1 MSLSENIY
9 FPNTEFIVAGPQV
22 NVKQM
27 RFFEDFNFKQDEG
40 FRYFFYGGAIRGGKS
55 YVVLFILHLLCLKY
69 PGSKWVVVRNTLP
82 NLKKTTIPS
91 FLKML
96 GKFQSFHG
104 RMTYGAPHIYKY
116 KNSSEIQFIPE
127 SITIDKDLTAF
138 LGLECNGMF
147 LEQIEE
153 LSQKMFDMAKQRS
166 GSLYVV
172 PMPPGFIFSTFNPT
186 RNWVKKVVYERH
198 IAGTLEKPYYYMS
211 ATPLDNPH
219 VTQDQWSAWRDM
231 DPKSYSQ
238 MIEGDW
244 DATDSVDR
252 PFITADTS
260 RLFNPQLSFD
270 PRLPIWVSFDINNE
284 PLTGIISQCSDGQ
297 HSKTSGFIRTFD
309 EFKIS
314 NDVLMEYKGWDKY
327 MVICHLIRKKYPNA
341 PAYITGDSS
350 GWQGNAMFKADEP
363 SMYIYVAKMLRSN
376 PQTMLKTPK
385 YNLKHTVSK
394 TLCNSALSFHPQ
406 LQINPNTCPVLANE
420 IKTAQTDENGKLIK
434 DRESN
439 PLDSFDAWRYQL
451 STVLY
456 PYWLKNA
463 AELM

>member
-1 MSLSENIY
+1 MTATENIY
-9 FPNTEFIVAGPQV
+9 FPNTEFIIAGPKA

-27 RFFEDFNFKQDEG
+27 KFFEDFNFKQTDG
-40 FRYFFYGGAIRGGKS
+40 YRYFFYGGAIRGGKS

-96 GKFQSFHG
+96 GKFKSFHG

-116 KNSSEIQFIPE
+116 NNSSEIQFIPE
-127 SITIDKDLTAF
+127 SITTDKDLTAF

-186 RNWVKKVVYERH
+186 RRWIKKEVYEKH

-219 VTQDQWSAWRDM
+219 VTQDQWNAWGEM
-231 DPKSYSQ
+231 DSRSYAQ

-244 DATDSVDR
+244 A
-252 PFITADTS
+252 ITAIVDNQFYYAFS
-260 RLFNPQLSFD
+260 EEKH
-270 PRLPIWVSFDINNE
+270 VSKE
-284 PLTGIISQCSDGQ
+284 PLKYDPNYPLWQIHDFNVDPIVAIIAQVDPYKRWVRILKEYVHPNSSTYDVAERIMFDYNMAMKFVDGDRTGHGR
-297 HSKTSGFIRTFD
+297 KTSSRGLKSDYDIIREVERLNPSQIKVPKAPNPPVRITRSIGNKVF
-309 EFKIS
+309 EKIDILIDAS
-314 NDVLMEYKGWDKY
+314 CVVTINDLVVSQADAEGNLVKKGINSEGRHAIDCVRY
-327 MVICHLIRKKYPNA
+327 LLYSQ
-341 PAYITGDSS
+341 YG
-350 GWQGNAMFKADEP
+350 
-363 SMYIYVAKMLRSN
+363 AK
-376 PQTMLKTPK
+376 
-385 YNLKHTVSK
+385 
-394 TLCNSALSFHPQ
+394 
-406 LQINPNTCPVLANE
+406 NT
-420 IKTAQTDENGKLIK
+420 II
-434 DRESN
+434 
-439 PLDSFDAWRYQL
+439 
-451 STVLY
+451 
-456 PYWLKNA
+456 
-463 AELM
+463 